1 LEESTSGNVQH
12 DFLGGVNHVLEQGPM
27 EIKQSNIESDE
38 QVKTRTDKLEHDIQC
53 ITKEIEKISENINL
67 GFTLLNE
74 LELDYGKYEIKIIEA
89 IH

>member
-1 LEESTSGNVQH
+1 
-12 DFLGGVNHVLEQGPM
+12 M

-38 QVKTRTDKLEHDIQC
+38 QVKTRTNKLERDIQC
-53 ITKEIEKISENINL
+53 ITKDIEKISKKINL

>member
-1 LEESTSGNVQH
+1 
-12 DFLGGVNHVLEQGPM
+12 
-27 EIKQSNIESDE
+27 
-38 QVKTRTDKLEHDIQC
+38 VKTRTDKLEHDIQC

-74 LELDYGKYEIKIIEA
+74 LELDYSKYEIKIIEA